1 MFVNHFFEGVFVICN
16 VLVSSSLKIMSPS
29 TLQYMLQSAKELAN
43 RWRMIWGLAGVSEVS
58 MG

>member
-1 MFVNHFFEGVFVICN
+1 MCDMY
-16 VLVSSSLKIMSPS
+16 VLVSSLLKIMSPS
-29 TLQYMLQSAKELAN
+29 TLQYMLQSAKELAKVSY